1 MTIDKRVKLRQ
12 ALQEALHRLERGETL
27 PAHLEKALLKYEH
40 DFWAGVTKKLIAP
53 KVVGRFHRQKGR
65 PLSKKSTNGAG
76 AFEAAAESLG
86 WSESAA
92 ERAYYDNLPN
102 LEDLDFPKIK

>member
-1 MTIDKRVKLRQ
+1 VIIDKRVKLRQ
-12 ALQEALHRLERGETL
+12 ALQEALHRLERGDNL
-27 PAHLEKALLKYEH
+27 PAYLETALLNYEQA
-40 DFWAGVTKKLIAP
+40 FWAGVTKKLIAP

-76 AFEAAAESLG
+76 AFEAAAEKLG
-86 WSESAA
+86 CSESAA
-92 ERAYYDNLPN
+92 ERAYYENPPQ